1 MADVLVGF
9 KWVLDEA
16 DVRIGDDLSVDLSA
30 AVRKISDY
38 DKNGIEAGRR
48 AAEQLQG
55 SAIGVSCGGDETKKA
70 FVDALARGLDAGVW
84 VKTAETASAAVAAR
98 AIAAV
103 ARERDV
109 ALVVC
114 SEGSSD
120 DYARQTGSRVG
131 ALLDWPVA
139 TSVLSLQVEGD
150 VAFVRRRMD
159 SCEQVVRLQLPAVVS
174 VLPEINPAPIPGLK
188 AVLAAKKKEVAEL
201 DASALGI
208 DEESGIVLD
217 GMSGYANERKNVL
230 IEGDSVA
237 EKAEALLDAL
247 KKEGVL

>member
-16 DVRIGDDLSVDLSA
+16 DVRIGDDLSVDLSKA
-30 AVRKISDY
+30 SRKISDY
-38 DKNGIEAGRR
+38 DKNAIEAGRLL
-48 AAEQLQG
+48 AEQLQG
-55 SAIGVSCGGDETKKA
+55 SAVGVSCGSDETRKA

-84 VKTAETASAAVAAR
+84 VKTAEAASSAAAAR
-98 AIAAV
+98 ALAAV
-103 ARERDV
+103 ARQRDV

-139 TSVLSLQVEGD
+139 TSVLAVQVEGD
-150 VAFVRRRMD
+150 TVLVRRRMET
-159 SCEQVVRLQLPAVVS
+159 CEQVVRLPLPAVVS
-174 VLPEINPAPIPGLK
+174 VLPEINAAPIPGLK
-188 AVLAAKKKEVAEL
+188 AVLAAKKKTVDEL
-201 DASALGI
+201 DAASLGV
-208 DEESGIVLD
+208 DEASGISIDDV
-217 GMSGYANERKNVL
+217 SGYANDRKNVL
-230 IEGDSVA
+230 IEGDSAADVA
-237 EKAEALLDAL
+237 AKLLEAL